1 MEIRLSWA
9 DQQTAATMERCGCL
23 QGAAASGPSK
33 APNWLEAELLD
44 LSPDK
49 APASHCLPMG
59 IRLQWAGQATKR
71 PGRVAVSPPP
81 GPHGYLPV
89 AAESGRSRVPNWP
102 ERTKSP
108 GRSKALPWPC
118 RRTETRFSGAIL
130 EITKAAARRGRLLP
144 ELPLT
149 PLPCCPSVI

>member
-9 DQQTAATMERCGCL
+9 GHKAATIAERCGCL
-23 QGAAASGPSK
+23 RGAAASGPSK
-33 APNWLEAELLD
+33 APNWLEAELWAK
-44 LSPDK
+44 SPFK
-49 APASHCLPMG
+49 APASHCLRMG

-71 PGRVAVSPPP
+71 PGRVAVSPLQ

-89 AAESGRSRVPNWP
+89 AAESGRRRAPKWA

-130 EITKAAARRGRLLP
+130 ESTNATARAG
-144 ELPLT
+144 
-149 PLPCCPSVI
+149 